1 MLDFIRDIMASFRQA
16 SLERVRSPFLGAF
29 VFSWLGFNWPMLAIL
44 FFSNRDME
52 KRIAYIF
59 ANFGIEDYLIGPIC
73 TSALIAYLLPKINKF
88 VTKIQDKPNTE
99 TIEMSLES
107 KIKIAKK
114 QQEIAE
120 IDAKK
125 KLAEKKEERYIEEG
139 IENIKSSLEKAS
151 KERDEK
157 QEDIDTLLKGITD
170 LQGQL
175 AQAQS
180 KLTVEQESKSK
191 INNELI
197 FEKNNN
203 KELSDQIVEFNTT
216 LNTYKSELNSSKEN
230 NTQLQNAY
238 KELKERHDIT
248 QRSIRRLNNSYPI
261 LFDVGEEDYGLIIS
275 VNKNAKN
282 ALKNI
287 NASLM
292 NRMENKTQDSDN
304 A

>member
-1 MLDFIRDIMASFRQA
+1 M
-16 SLERVRSPFLGAF
+16 
-29 VFSWLGFNWPMLAIL
+29 FSWLGFNWPMLAIL

>member
-1 MLDFIRDIMASFRQA
+1 M
-16 SLERVRSPFLGAF
+16 
-29 VFSWLGFNWPMLAIL
+29 FSWLGFNWPMLAIL

-52 KRIAYIF
+52 KRIVYIF

-139 IENIKSSLEKAS
+139 IENIKLSLEKAS

-197 FEKNNN
+197 LEKNNN
-203 KELSDQIVEFNTT
+203 KVLGDQIVELNTA

-230 NTQLQNAY
+230 NTHLQNAY

-261 LFDVGEEDYGLIIS
+261 LFDVGEEDYGLIVS
-275 VNKNAKN
+275 VNKIAKN
-282 ALKNI
+282 ALKNV

-292 NRMENKTQDSDN
+292 NRMENKTQESDN